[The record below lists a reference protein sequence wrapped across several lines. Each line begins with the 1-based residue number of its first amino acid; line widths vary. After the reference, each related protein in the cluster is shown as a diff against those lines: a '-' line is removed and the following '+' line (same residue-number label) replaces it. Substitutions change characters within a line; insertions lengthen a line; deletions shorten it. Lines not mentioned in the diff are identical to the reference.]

1 MALHKR
7 QRTHFKL
14 LSEINVT
21 PFVDVMLVL
30 LIVFMITAP
39 LLNTGVDIQLPSAQ
53 GQALKSKK
61 EPVVLTLTKKGQI
74 FLGKHVVALSVLPK
88 KLNAILG
95 THART
100 TIYVRGDKSV
110 SYGAVMQLMNA
121 VQKAGYHNVALVT
134 EVEPL

>member
-1 MALHKR
+1 MGLHKR
-7 QRTHFKL
+7 HRVRTKL

-39 LLNTGVDIQLPSAQ
+39 LLNTGVDIQLPSAH

-61 EPVVLTLTKKGQI
+61 EPVVLTLTKTGQI
-74 FLGKHVVALSVLPK
+74 FLGKHIVALSVLPQ

-95 THART
+95 AHART

-110 SYGAVMQLMNA
+110 SYGAVMHLMNA

-134 EVEPL
+134 EVDRP